1 MNYPLDDRGI
11 GNGGIGSERL
21 GRDAIGVLVVIAGA
35 GYAAFSA
42 MAGGGPAAVS
52 LSAGAEVSC
61 TSTGAVQV
69 PGGSSASGRLDGTWK
84 LGGQSFVGYR
94 VREQLAILPAPSD
107 AVGRTT
113 AVDGELDISG
123 LEISKVDVTA
133 DLTQLTSD
141 RSMRDERIHSIGLET
156 DAFPEATFSLSDPI
170 TFEAQPVDGET
181 ISAGATGELTL
192 HGVTNTVCV
201 PVEATLTHNSIQVRG
216 SVGVVFSDYDIQAPN
231 FGFVTTEDH
240 GTIEFQLNFARS

>member
-1 MNYPLDDRGI
+1 MARWSRNRWI
-11 GNGGIGSERL
+11 
-21 GRDAIGVLVVIAGA
+21 AITVAGFMAIAGA
-35 GYAAFSA
+35 GYVAFSA
-42 MAGGGPAAVS
+42 LAGGGPAAVS
-52 LSAGAEVSC
+52 LSADTEASC
-61 TSTGAVQV
+61 TSTGTVKV
-69 PGGSSASGRLDGTWK
+69 SNGSSASGELNGAWK
-84 LGGQSFVGYR
+84 VTTGDSFVGYR

-123 LEISKVDVTA
+123 LEITKVDVTA

-141 RSMRDERIHSIGLET
+141 RSQRDERIRTIGLET
-156 DAFPEATFSLSDPI
+156 DAFPEATFTLTEPI

-201 PVEATLTHNSIQVRG
+201 PVEATLTHNAIQVRG
-216 SVGVVFSDYDIQAPN
+216 SVGVAFADYDIQAPN
-231 FGFVTTEDH
+231 VGFVTTEDH

>member
-1 MNYPLDDRGI
+1 MGRRGWI
-11 GNGGIGSERL
+11 
-21 GRDAIGVLVVIAGA
+21 AITVAAIVLIAGA
-35 GYAAFSA
+35 GYALFSA
-42 MAGGGPAAVS
+42 VAGGGPAAVS
-52 LSAGAEVSC
+52 LSAGAEASC

-69 PGGSSASGRLDGTWK
+69 PGGSSASGRLDGSWT
-84 LGGQSFVGYR
+84 LGGHSFVGYR

-113 AVDGELDISG
+113 AVAGELDISG
-123 LEISKVDVTA
+123 LEIGTVTVTA

-156 DAFPEATFSLSDPI
+156 DAFPDATFTLTEPI
-170 TFEAQPVDGET
+170 IFEAQPVEGET

-201 PVEATLTHNSIQVRG
+201 PVEATLTHDAIQVRG
-216 SVGVVFSDYDIQAPN
+216 SVGVGFADYNIQAPN

-240 GTIEFQLNFARS
+240 GTIEFQLDFARS